1 MGVYRIVLFHYCA
14 ACTTALQHLCST
26 ALFPQKL
33 TLCCFLITLL
43 IMQGRGAATGY
54 DNAVALPARADAEEL
69 AKENTKSAASGKG
82 E

>member
-1 MGVYRIVLFHYCA
+1 MCSVIAAQLAALLFKAYVLQPFSA
-14 ACTTALQHLCST
+14 G
-26 ALFPQKL
+26 L